1 VSLPTVQGLHTL
13 QTVRMRQF
21 KVEVSARCDLELN
34 SIDGHWL
41 RGGFADA
48 ESGPQLRLRRLRSFH
63 QFGSEGELVRLGGC
77 GFPFWERECRFSLDR
92 ISLTSLCVY
101 TLNLGVKLGVFFRV
115 SLEDATLSFSSRLL
129 SLNENLS
136 I

>member
-1 VSLPTVQGLHTL
+1 MSLPTVQRLHTL

-48 ESGPQLRLRRLRSFH
+48 GSGPQLRLRSFLH
-63 QFGSEGELVRLGGC
+63 QFGSEGELVRLGEC
-77 GFPFWERECRFSLDR
+77 GFPL
-92 ISLTSLCVY
+92 
-101 TLNLGVKLGVFFRV
+101 LGAGV
-115 SLEDATLSFSSRLL
+115 SLLP
-129 SLNENLS
+129 
-136 I
+136 